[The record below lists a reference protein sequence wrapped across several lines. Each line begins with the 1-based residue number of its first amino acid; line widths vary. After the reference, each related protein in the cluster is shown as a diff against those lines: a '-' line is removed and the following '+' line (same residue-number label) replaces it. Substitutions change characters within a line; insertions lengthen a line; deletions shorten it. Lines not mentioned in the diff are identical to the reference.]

1 MRVLAKRGDSDYLVL
16 VKDDEQRPLGVV
28 VNVEDEAVFNLWNV
42 HSILARGYWDE
53 IVNGDPGASSALKL
67 AEKADKEGK
76 LTEPDLGLGIR
87 DGA

>member
-28 VNVEDEAVFNLWNV
+28 VNVEDEEVFNLWNV

-53 IVNGDPGASSALKL
+53 VVDGDTGIQKAITL
-67 AEKADKEGK
+67 AEAADKAGK
-76 LTEPDLGLGIR
+76 LTEPRFGV
-87 DGA
+87 

>member
-28 VNVEDEAVFNLWNV
+28 VNVDDEVVFNLWNA

-53 IVNGDPGASSALKL
+53 VISGDPGAQKAVAL
-67 AEKADKEGK
+67 AEAADKAGK
-76 LTEPDLGLGIR
+76 MTEPRFGV
-87 DGA
+87 